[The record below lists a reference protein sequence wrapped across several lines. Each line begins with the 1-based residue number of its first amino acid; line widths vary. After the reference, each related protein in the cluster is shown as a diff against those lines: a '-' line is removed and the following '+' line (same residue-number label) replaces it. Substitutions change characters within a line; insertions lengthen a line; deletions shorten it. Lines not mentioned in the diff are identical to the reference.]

1 MGEDCQPPQTA
12 AGIVGRLNRMLAV
25 LLLDIPAVRT
35 LATALVLNTPQDTHV
50 QTAYEQIHAAWA
62 TADIH

>member
-1 MGEDCQPPQTA
+1 MGEDCHPPQTA
-12 AGIVGRLNRMLAV
+12 AAIVGRVNRVLAV

-62 TADIH
+62 TAGIH